1 MSTNKYLNKSIKAY
15 LKDLSSNLPAP
26 GGGSASALT
35 AALGV
40 SLLLMVANFTKGNKY
55 EKVESTIKKITRQ
68 LGSYKKTLELLT
80 DKDVE
85 VYRKVDSA
93 LKLPVSPKR
102 SALLEA
108 ALKNAAGVPL
118 EICETSH
125 LALKKA
131 PLLLKKGNKNLL
143 TDVECGKTLLK
154 SAFRAAKINVDINL
168 KYINDKKFVR
178 HIRRKLNQWQNY

>member
-40 SLLLMVANFTKGNKY
+40 SLLLMVANFTTGKKY
-55 EKVESTIKKITRQ
+55 KKAESTIKKIIRQ
-68 LGSYKKTLELLT
+68 LGSYKKTLELLI

-93 LKLPVSPKR
+93 LKSPISPKR
-102 SALLEA
+102 SALLET

-118 EICETSH
+118 EVCETSH
-125 LALKKA
+125 LALKKV
-131 PLLLKKGNKNLL
+131 PLFLKKGNKNLL
-143 TDVECGKTLLK
+143 SDVECAKALLK
-154 SAFRAAKINVDINL
+154 SAFRAAKINVGINL
-168 KYINDKKFVR
+168 KYIKDKKFALHV
-178 HIRRKLNQWQNY
+178 RRKLNQWQNY